1 MRILAR
7 FAVLS
12 VSLTRKVLPFQLSG
26 NWLSGSNA
34 GMGGGDYWK
43 GVRAKRAALFSAFS
57 KV

>member
-43 GVRAKRAALFSAFS
+43 GVRGAALFSAFS